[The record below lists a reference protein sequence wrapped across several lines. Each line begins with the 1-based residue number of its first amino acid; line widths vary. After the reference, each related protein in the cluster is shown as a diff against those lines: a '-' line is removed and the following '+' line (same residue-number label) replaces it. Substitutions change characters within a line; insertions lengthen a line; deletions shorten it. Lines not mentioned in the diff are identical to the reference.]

1 MLQEVENAAKH
12 RPNLEAMP
20 ELSEKA
26 LNEFAA
32 LARAKRKQKAFVGL
46 RLAEE
51 DLEAYKAL
59 GKGYT
64 GIMADILSY
73 AIKHPEILARAQ

>member
-1 MLQEVENAAKH
+1 MLQEVENAAKLP
-12 RPNLEAMP
+12 PNLKAMP

-26 LNEFAA
+26 LGEFAA
-32 LARAKRKQKAFVGL
+32 MARAKRKQKAFVGL
-46 RLAEE
+46 RLAED

-73 AIKHPEILARAQ
+73 AIKHPEILAKAQ